1 MLKPMNTAD
10 ECSTRVA
17 VLCDNGHPLDV
28 MAQKIP
34 WRRFRSVLEKAEKRC
49 GYDIGGAAF
58 DRSLMLKI
66 FWLQHLY
73 DLSDSCMEYLIR
85 DRLSF
90 MRFLGLGAHD
100 RLPHAA
106 AIRLYRECM
115 TEQTIAEVLY
125 RIDQVIRERGIVVYK
140 GKVVEP
146 RLVMK
151 T

>member
-1 MLKPMNTAD
+1 MRKSMNTAD
-10 ECSTRVA
+10 ECSMRVA
-17 VLCDNGHPLDV
+17 VMCDNGHPLDV
-28 MAQKIP
+28 MAQKVP
-34 WRRFRSVLEKAEKRC
+34 WQMFYTVLEEAEKRC
-49 GYDIGGAAF
+49 GFDIGGAAF
-58 DRSLMLKI
+58 DRALMLKI

-90 MRFLGLGAHD
+90 MRFLGLGMHD

-125 RIDQVIRERGIVVYK
+125 RIDQVIREQGIIVHK

-146 RLVMK
+146 RLIGQ